1 MKTYMYNNC
10 NPVNTSSKFYLTD
23 DKYSI
28 ISFLL
33 IYSLYVYYSYDVW
46 QF

>member
-1 MKTYMYNNC
+1 MYNNC

-28 ISFLL
+28 IIFFLL
-33 IYSLYVYYSYDVW
+33 IYSLYVYYSYGVW

>member
-28 ISFLL
+28 IIFFIDL
-33 IYSLYVYYSYDVW
+33 
-46 QF
+46 

>member
-28 ISFLL
+28 IIFLIDL
-33 IYSLYVYYSYDVW
+33 
-46 QF
+46 